1 MNDCSYVVPEGV
13 ITMTEKQKKNL
24 VRILIAAALTVL
36 ATQLPLTGAPRLAG
50 RSNAPPHTPG
60 WEPKYAPPDG

>member
-36 ATQLPLTGAPRLAG
+36 ATQLPLTGAPRLAAFLVPYLVVG
-50 RSNAPPHTPG
+50 
-60 WEPKYAPPDG
+60 YDIL